1 MPREERNLLS
11 AAKGATHDGGEHMSK
26 LMRVNMNTKEI
37 SVEDLSNNKDYGGFG
52 GRGLTSMIVSK
63 EVPPTCHPLSEKN
76 KLVIAAGLL
85 SGTPAANS
93 GRLSVGA
100 KSPLTGGIKES
111 NAGGSGAFKL
121 ARLGIRGIVVEGQAE
136 PGKLYC
142 LVVNKDGATLDPAD
156 EYKGLKNYDLLV
168 KLKEKYGGKVGTL
181 SIGPAGEMKLSSASV
196 AVSDTKGRPTRHAGR
211 GGMGAVMGSKG
222 LKAVV
227 IDDTGAPKIE
237 YTNFDAFKEAAAK
250 LRKALQAHDVTKPG
264 GGLAT
269 FGTNVLVNV
278 INEAG
283 GFPTRNFTEGRFEG
297 ADKISGETMHD
308 VIKERGGDTTHAGCT
323 TCIIQ
328 CSNIYHDKDKNYVT
342 SALEYE
348 TIWANGANC
357 GIDDLDAIAQ
367 IDRLCDDYGV
377 DTIETG
383 CAIGVAMAGGLK
395 EFGDAKGAIE
405 LLHEIGKGTPLGR
418 ILGNG
423 ASVTGQ
429 AFGVADVPVVKR
441 QSMPAYD
448 PRAVKGQGVT
458 YATTPMGAD
467 HTAGYAVAT
476 NIMKVGGYVDPL
488 KPDGQVELSRNLQ
501 IATAALDSAG
511 LCVFIAF
518 AILDI
523 PEGLEAIP
531 EMLNARYGLNM
542 TLDDV
547 TKHGQAILKVERA
560 FNTAAGFTRLDDRL
574 PDFFKEKKLAPHN
587 VVFDVSDEQL
597 DEVHNY

>member
-1 MPREERNLLS
+1 M
-11 AAKGATHDGGEHMSK
+11 AK
-26 LMRVNMNTKEI
+26 LIRVDMNSQEI
-37 SVEDLSNNKDYGGFG
+37 RVEDVSDNKGYADFG
-52 GRGLTSMIVSK
+52 GRGLTSMIVSR

-76 KLVIAAGLL
+76 KLVIASGLL

-93 GRLSVGA
+93 GRLSVGG

-111 NAGGSGAFKL
+111 NVGGSGSFKL
-121 ARLGIRGIVVEGQAE
+121 ARLGIRGIVVEGKAE
-136 PGKLYC
+136 PGRLYC
-142 LVVNKDGATLDPAD
+142 LVVNKDGARLEAAD
-156 EYKGLKNYDLLV
+156 EYEGLKNYDLV
-168 KLKEKYGGKVGTL
+168 EKLREKYGEKVGTV
-181 SIGPAGEMKLSSASV
+181 SIGPAGEMRLSAASV

-227 IDDTGAPKIE
+227 VDDAGATPIE
-237 YTNFDAFKEAAAK
+237 YKDFDAFKEAAAK
-250 LRKALQAHDVTKPG
+250 LRKALQSHDVTKPG
-264 GGLAT
+264 GGLAV
-269 FGTNVLVNV
+269 FGTDVLVNV

-283 GFPTRNFTEGRFEG
+283 AFPTRNFSTGRFEG

-308 VIKERGGDTTHAGCT
+308 VIKERGGSTTHAGCT

-328 CSNIYHDKDKNYVT
+328 CSNIFHDKDKNYVT

-357 GIDDLDAIAQ
+357 GIDDLDAIAR
-367 IDRLCDDYGV
+367 IDRLCDDYGL

-383 CAIGVAMAGGLK
+383 CAIAVAMAGGVK
-395 EFGDAKGAIE
+395 EFGDAEGAIE
-405 LLHEIGKGTPLGR
+405 LVHEIGKGSPLGR

-423 ASVTGQ
+423 AAVTGQ
-429 AFGVADVPVVKR
+429 AFGVANVPVVKR
-441 QSMPAYD
+441 QGLPAYD

-458 YATTPMGAD
+458 YATTPMGGD

-488 KPDGQVELSRNLQ
+488 KPDGQVDLSRNLQ

-531 EMLNARYGLNM
+531 EMLNARYGWNM
-542 TLDDV
+542 SLDDV
-547 TKHGQAILKVERA
+547 TEHGKAILKAERE
-560 FNTAAGFTRLDDRL
+560 FNGGAGFTRLDDRL
-574 PDFFKEKKLAPHN
+574 PDFFKEEALEPHG
-587 VVFDVSDEQL
+587 VVFDVPDEAL
-597 DEVHNY
+597 DELHDF

>member
-1 MPREERNLLS
+1 M
-11 AAKGATHDGGEHMSK
+11 AK
-26 LMRVNMNTKEI
+26 LMRVNMKTKKI
-37 SVEDLSNNKDYGGFG
+37 SIEDLSGNEAYGSFG

-76 KLVIAAGLL
+76 KLVIASGLL

-111 NAGGSGAFKL
+111 NVGGSASFKL
-121 ARLGIRGIVVEGQAE
+121 ARLGIRGIVVEEKPE
-136 PGKLYC
+136 PGKLFC
-142 LVVNKDGATLDPAD
+142 LVVNKDGATLESAD
-156 EYKGLKNYDLLV
+156 AYKGLKNYDLV
-168 KLKEKYGGKVGTL
+168 EKLKEKYGAKVGTI
-181 SIGPAGEMKLSSASV
+181 SIGPAGEMKLSAASV
-196 AVSDTKGRPTRHAGR
+196 AVSDTKGHPARHAGR

-227 IDDTGAPKIE
+227 VDDTGASPVE
-237 YTNFDAFKEAAAK
+237 YADFAAFKEGAAK
-250 LRKALQAHDVTKPG
+250 LRKAIQSHDVTKPG

-269 FGTNVLVNV
+269 FGTDVLVNV

-283 GFPTRNFTEGRFEG
+283 AFPTRNFSEGRFEG
-297 ADKISGETMHD
+297 ADKISGETLHD
-308 VIKERGGDTTHAGCT
+308 VIKERGGNTTHAGCT

-328 CSNIYHDKDKNYVT
+328 CSNVYNDKNKNYVT

-357 GIDDLDAIAQ
+357 GIDDLDSIAQ
-367 IDRLCDDYGV
+367 IDRLCDEYGL

-383 CAIGVAMAGGLK
+383 CAIGVAMAGGVK
-395 EFGDAKGAIE
+395 AFGDAKGAIE
-405 LLHEIGKGTPLGR
+405 LVHEIGKGTPLGR

-423 ASVTGQ
+423 AAVTGQ
-429 AFGVADVPVVKR
+429 AFGVEDVPVVKR
-441 QSMPAYD
+441 QGLPAYD

-488 KPDGQVELSRNLQ
+488 KPDGQVDLSRNLQ

-518 AILDI
+518 AVMDI
-523 PEGLEAIP
+523 PEGFEAIP
-531 EMLNARYGLNM
+531 EMLNARYGWKM

-547 TKHGQAILKVERA
+547 TKHGQAILRVERA
-560 FNTAAGFTRLDDRL
+560 FNKAAGFTSLDDRL
-574 PDFFKEKKLAPHN
+574 PDFFLEKKLAPHN
-587 VVFDVSDEQL
+587 VVFDVPNDQL
-597 DEVHNY
+597 DQLHNF

>member
-1 MPREERNLLS
+1 M
-11 AAKGATHDGGEHMSK
+11 AK
-26 LMRVNMNTKEI
+26 LMRVNMNSKEI
-37 SVEDLSNNKDYGGFG
+37 RVEDLADYKEYADFG
-52 GRGLTSMIVSK
+52 GRGLTSMIVSR
-63 EVPPTCHPLSEKN
+63 EVPPTCHPLGEKN
-76 KLVIAAGLL
+76 KLVIASGLL

-111 NAGGSGAFKL
+111 NVGGSASFKL
-121 ARLGIRGIVVEGQAE
+121 ARLGIRGIVVEGKAE

-142 LVVNKDGATLDPAD
+142 LVVNKDGAGLEPAD
-156 EYKGLKNYDLLV
+156 DYKGLKNYDLV
-168 KLKEKYGGKVGTL
+168 EKLKEKYGAKVATI
-181 SIGPAGEMKLSSASV
+181 SIGPAGEMKLSAASV
-196 AVSDTKGRPTRHAGR
+196 AVSDTKGHPARHAGR

-227 IDDTGAPKIE
+227 VDDTGAAPIQ
-237 YTNFDAFKEAAAK
+237 YADFDAFKEAAAK
-250 LRKALQAHDVTKPG
+250 LRKALQTHDVTKPG
-264 GGLAT
+264 GGLAV
-269 FGTNVLVNV
+269 FGTDVLVNV

-283 GFPTRNFTEGRFEG
+283 GFPTRNFAEGRFEG
-297 ADKISGETMHD
+297 ADKISGETLHD
-308 VIKERGGDTTHAGCT
+308 VIKERGGNTTHAGCT

-328 CSNIYHDKDKNYVT
+328 CSNVYLDKDKNYVT

-357 GIDDLDAIAQ
+357 GIDDLDAIAR
-367 IDRLCDDYGV
+367 IDRLCDDYGL

-383 CAIGVAMAGGLK
+383 CAIAVAMAGGVK
-395 EFGDAKGAIE
+395 AFGDAEGAIE
-405 LLHEIGKGTPLGR
+405 LVHEIGKGTPLGR

-423 ASVTGQ
+423 AAVTGQ
-429 AFGVADVPVVKR
+429 AFGVEDVPVVKR
-441 QSMPAYD
+441 QSLPAYD

-531 EMLNARYGLNM
+531 EMLNARYGWKM

-547 TKHGQAILKVERA
+547 TKHGQAILKAERR
-560 FNTAAGFTRLDDRL
+560 FNKEAGFTSLDDRL
-574 PDFFKEKKLAPHN
+574 PDFFKEKALAPHKA
-587 VVFDVSDEQL
+587 VFDVADERL
-597 DEVHNY
+597 DELFDF